1 MQRCRKHTFNLHA
14 KRALERLAACYAVTQ
29 REVLEGLL
37 READRAALER
47 AARVHNGENDYYE
60 KRLRFDKESVT
71 Q

>member
-1 MQRCRKHTFNLHA
+1 LNLLVNLHA

-47 AARVHNGENDYYE
+47 AARVQNGENDYYE
-60 KRLRFDKESVT
+60 KRLRLDKESVT